1 MVVGRPAAPDRE
13 RMMAVQ
19 PVSKHHAQRICRFCV
34 MLIIAGVAGAA
45 SAGADRIEAGSF
57 RVSYESRLA
66 PLRINVMHSWILTVE
81 TASGDPVVG
90 ADIKVTGGMPQ
101 HNHGLPTAPR
111 VTAEVEPGRYLVEGM
126 KFHMNGHWQ
135 VAFEIS
141 ALGET
146 ETATFELDI

>member
-1 MVVGRPAAPDRE
+1 
-13 RMMAVQ
+13 MMAVQ
-19 PVSKHHAQRICRFCV
+19 PVSKHHLLRVCRLCV
-34 MLIIAGVAGAA
+34 MLVIAGMAGAG
-45 SAGADRIEAGSF
+45 SAAADRVEAGTF
-57 RVSYESRLA
+57 RVRYESRLA
-66 PLRINVMHSWILTVE
+66 PLRINAMHSWILTVE

-90 ADIKVTGGMPQ
+90 ADIKVSGGMPQ

-146 ETATFELDI
+146 ETATFELDL